1 MKGLIS
7 VCVVLTAF
15 SLSGGQGAVTG
26 GQLYGEYGDA
36 TEGQGAVAGG
46 QEAVTGGQGAVTGGQ
61 EAVAGG
67 HHLVCTVQ
75 SWIVLP
81 SLGEDVRMGA
91 TSLLQV
97 LLHDPD
103 LVLVL
108 LGVVLDML
116 PQAARVSVP
125 LAAPNH
131 LASVWLL

>member
-1 MKGLIS
+1 MRSIVAMVSGL
-7 VCVVLTAF
+7 L
-15 SLSGGQGAVTG
+15 SLESAGPLKVGLHGCWVTRGHSGHQTS
-26 GQLYGEYGDA
+26 A
-36 TEGQGAVAGG
+36 TH
-46 QEAVTGGQGAVTGGQ
+46 Q

-81 SLGEDVRMGA
+81 SLRQNVRMGA

-103 LVLVL
+103 LVLIL

-116 PQAARVSVP
+116 PQAAGISVP